1 MDGFSVTPEEIAR
14 PGERIGWIE
23 VHERR
28 TNHDARTIFKYIA
41 KLGEPRDA
49 MLCLQGGALRA
60 IYSAGVTDVMLDA
73 GISFKDVVG
82 VSAGSIMGLDY
93 VAGLRGAAAYTNLVY
108 AGDSRYMGLRDLI
121 LKHQVFDFGFMFD
134 EIGVN
139 LLPFDYKRF
148 FSSPMTLTVVATN
161 CVTGEPTYV
170 RSDEVGEDPSVL
182 TTAISASSSMPL
194 LSKPIVIDGVPH
206 LDGGSVD
213 PLGLGPARE
222 AIAQGRKVV
231 IVTTRER
238 GFAYPPLKART
249 ERMYRRFYKRYPAFV
264 EKVCHDNELIN
275 EQLDEAD
282 QLAAEGKAFVLHPIK
297 PPQIGRTETSTAK
310 LRALYEQGVYETVA
324 QLPAL
329 KAYLDS

>member
-1 MDGFSVTPEEIAR
+1 MDGFSNKPEDLAR
-14 PGERIGWIE
+14 PGDRIGSIE

-28 TNHDARTIFKYIA
+28 TNHDARTVFKYIA
-41 KLGEPRDA
+41 KVGEPYDA

-108 AGDSRYMGLRDLI
+108 AGDKRYMGMRSLA
-121 LKHQVFDFGFMFD
+121 LKHQVFDFGFMFN
-134 EIGVN
+134 EVGEN
-139 LLPFDYKRF
+139 LLPFDYERF

-161 CVTGEPTYV
+161 CVTGEPLYV
-170 RSDEVGEDPSVL
+170 RSDEVGNDPAVL
-182 TTAISASSSMPL
+182 TTAISASSSMPM
-194 LSKPIVIDGVPH
+194 LSKAIYINGQPH
-206 LDGGSVD
+206 LDGGSTD
-213 PLGLGPARE
+213 PLGLGPARK

-238 GFAYPPLKART
+238 GFTRPPKKLRT
-249 ERMYRRFYKRYPAFV
+249 QRMYRRFFKRYPAFA
-264 EKVCHDNELIN
+264 EGLCRNNELVN

-282 QLAAEGKAFVLHPIK
+282 QLAAEGKAFVIHPVT
-297 PPQIGRTETSTAK
+297 PPQIGRTETDTTK
-310 LRALYEQGVYETVA
+310 LRALYEQGVYEMVA

-329 KAYLDS
+329 KAYLEG